1 MNWFWKVAITTP
13 KTKSTS
19 LIVQCKDPAIP
30 GQWCAWLEENV
41 HVIGALVGDVPL
53 NEAKEVLKNA
63 MTNPMPHGL
72 SPRALKD
79 CTHVLAEGVPVWV
92 VFEMDYHRKK
102 WEREDKKKADTQAE
116 KDRRQEQ
123 KEQEQAASPLVGWGP
138 LMHAAPL
145 SMPPPQPS
153 TPCSH
158 PLSTV
163 SMFTAHVHVTF
174 PSSMCVKGAVWVTC
188 HR

>member
-13 KTKSTS
+13 KTKSTC

-79 CTHVLAEGVPVWV
+79 CTNVLADGVPVWV

-158 PLSTV
+158 PLSSV

-174 PSSMCVKGAVWVTC
+174 PSSMFVKGAVWVTC